1 MTHILKLTEYDHLL
15 RELWADEVNGDHGLA
30 GSDVGSNPNRRI
42 ARHNHLER
50 ALSEGWAEVRYSG
63 PRGGRRYH
71 SVKDVK
77 PRAANDG

>member
-1 MTHILKLTEYDHLL
+1 MTILKHNEYDRTL
-15 RELWADEVNGDHGLA
+15 RELWYDEVHGDNGLA
-30 GSDVGSNPNRRI
+30 PGDVGSNPNARI

-50 ALSEGWAEVRYSG
+50 ALREGWAELRYSG